1 MLARGAAFFHVV
13 VSILVRLLSLQWG
26 VAAMPRTS
34 RRVRL
39 LLIVVGIMLWLPL
52 APVAIAFGGCVGMG
66 ASCHGPCLLTSYELP
81 TVSGLTAFQAVEPL
95 QEDPPVSLPAP
106 DLKVPTPPP
115 RSVLFSS

>member
-1 MLARGAAFFHVV
+1 MRAR
-13 VSILVRLLSLQWG
+13 RL
-26 VAAMPRTS
+26 
-34 RRVRL
+34 
-39 LLIVVGIMLWLPL
+39 IIMIGLMVWVLW

-66 ASCHGPCLLTSYELP
+66 ATCHGPCLLSFYELP
-81 TVSGLTAFQAVEPL
+81 TVSGLAAFQAVEPL